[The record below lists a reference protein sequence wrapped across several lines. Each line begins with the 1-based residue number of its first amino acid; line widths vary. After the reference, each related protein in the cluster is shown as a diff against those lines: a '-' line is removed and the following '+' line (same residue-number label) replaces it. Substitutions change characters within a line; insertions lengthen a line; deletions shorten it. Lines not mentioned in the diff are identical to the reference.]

1 MQMRYFW
8 LLDQEA
14 QKCFSSYISP
24 VQRTSLTT
32 PARHIQ
38 AQATNTLGL
47 TTYTK
52 TILHVSSLV
61 PPSPVHGEGVL
72 KSSGTH
78 MTKRSHYLG
87 FPIPGH

>member
-1 MQMRYFW
+1 MEIRYIW

-14 QKCFSSYISP
+14 QKMFQFLYQP
-24 VQRTSLTT
+24 VQRTLLTT

-52 TILHVSSLV
+52 TILHVSFLM
-61 PPSPVHGEGVL
+61 PPSPVHSEVVL

-78 MTKRSHYLG
+78 MTRMSHYLG
-87 FPIPGH
+87 FPIPNH

>member
-1 MQMRYFW
+1 MEMRYFW
-8 LLDQEA
+8 LLNQEA
-14 QKCFSSYISP
+14 QKMFQFLYQP
-24 VQRTSLTT
+24 GAENLADYPT
-32 PARHIQ
+32 RHIQ